1 MSVQEGLLR
10 GLKVLSSRDDLKLM
24 HCAHDCVGAVPSQ
37 GAGSQ
42 GRVCHVNC
50 ELKLGLSV
58 PEVNPPH
65 RWCFWAVPFLCTS
78 VFGSF
83 TPEFYFS
90 SQFCSSFSTN
100 L

>member
-1 MSVQEGLLR
+1 MSVQKGLLR

-24 HCAHDCVGAVPSQ
+24 HCAHDCVGVVPSQ

-58 PEVNPPH
+58 PEVNPPTQMM
-65 RWCFWAVPFLCTS
+65 LL
-78 VFGSF
+78 G
-83 TPEFYFS
+83 
-90 SQFCSSFSTN
+90 SSFS
-100 L
+100 LHLCVWVIYS